1 MALRYPLQVRR
12 APALDAQVKDW
23 EETIRLG
30 RGDASKKAA
39 QRLKELQRLEGLFPR
54 KPFAG
59 RNVQKPLIPK
69 KFKALG
75 VTNLFR
81 NDLPDGWRLLHTIVE
96 VDAQQ
101 AVIGLQALTHEEYD
115 DLFGYKGR

>member
-1 MALRYPLQVRR
+1 M
-12 APALDAQVKDW
+12 
-23 EETIRLG
+23 
-30 RGDASKKAA
+30 
-39 QRLKELQRLEGLFPR
+39 FPR

-59 RNVQKPLIPK
+59 RNVPKALIPK
-69 KFKALG
+69 TFKVLG

-81 NDLPDGWRLLHTIVE
+81 NDLPDGWRLLHTVVE

-101 AVIGLQALTHEEYD
+101 AVIGLVALAHEEYD